1 MPLLFKVENLTID
14 GLRQAMIHTRQ
25 KLNASER
32 RTCAVLSVSQP
43 SLHHTAKVQ
52 NDDALRLVMI
62 LLAKQYGRY
71 GYRKITELLWI
82 GGWHVNHKK
91 VERLWSEEELKITE

>member
-82 GGWHVNHKK
+82 EGWHVNHKK
-91 VERLWSEEELKITE
+91 VERL